1 MLDAVIYAVL
11 IMERVSALYVFRGRK
26 PSMTHQDEDYM
37 RLALREA
44 ETAFSEDEVPVGA
57 VLVIKNRVI
66 ASDHNR
72 KVATND
78 PTSHA
83 EMNVIREAATG
94 IEDWRLTDSIIY
106 VTKEPCVMCAGA
118 MVNARIGRLV
128 YGCRD
133 EKYGAVTSQYQV
145 GSDRKLNH
153 NMEVLPGIL
162 EDECS
167 DLLKRFFLELRK
179 QT

>member
-1 MLDAVIYAVL
+1 
-11 IMERVSALYVFRGRK
+11 MEKASALYVFRSRK
-26 PSMTHQDEDYM
+26 LSMTHQDEDYM

-44 ETAFSEDEVPVGA
+44 ETAFAENEVPVGA
-57 VLVIKNRVI
+57 VLIIKNRVI
-66 ASDHNR
+66 ASAHNR
-72 KVATND
+72 KIATDD

-83 EMNVIREAATG
+83 EMNVIRESAAG
-94 IEDWRLTDSIIY
+94 NKDWRLTDSTIY

-145 GSDRKLNH
+145 VSDQKLNH

-167 DLLKRFFLELRK
+167 ALLKRFFSELRK
-179 QT
+179 DAEGV